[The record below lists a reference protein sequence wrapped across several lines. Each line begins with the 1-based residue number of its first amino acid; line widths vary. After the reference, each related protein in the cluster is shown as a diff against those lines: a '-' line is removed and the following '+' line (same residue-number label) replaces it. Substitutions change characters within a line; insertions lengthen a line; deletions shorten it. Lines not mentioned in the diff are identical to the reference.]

1 MKNKKLVSLTLT
13 AIMALS
19 ATAFAACGGG
29 EDFTNDPTTWE
40 SLQSGEMV
48 KIVFAGRDVDSEKI
62 NYQNFLNEFNLT
74 NELSLPSRRPL
85 KSTLIIGAVFAV
97 SPISI
102 TPLSPSRR

>member
-62 NYQNFLNEFNLT
+62 NYQNFLNEFNQT
-74 NELSLPSRRPL
+74 NEYGTHTHGHN
-85 KSTLIIGAVFAV
+85 KSAGKLCRCNSSFKK
-97 SPISI
+97 
-102 TPLSPSRR
+102 